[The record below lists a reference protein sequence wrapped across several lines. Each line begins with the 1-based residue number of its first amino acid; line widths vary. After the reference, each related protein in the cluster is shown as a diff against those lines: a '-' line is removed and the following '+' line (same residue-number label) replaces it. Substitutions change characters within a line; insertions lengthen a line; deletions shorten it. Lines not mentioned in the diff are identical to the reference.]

1 MQGQPAALILRR
13 EMTEDITICQAGLP
27 QVGDSVLRADL
38 AQIVTKTLHTLVGL
52 GTIGHAAAVFL
63 PR

>member
-1 MQGQPAALILRR
+1 MALRR

-27 QVGDSVLRADL
+27 QVGDAVLRADL

>member
-1 MQGQPAALILRR
+1 MVLRR

>member
-1 MQGQPAALILRR
+1 
-13 EMTEDITICQAGLP
+13 MTEDITICQAGLP
-27 QVGDSVLRADL
+27 EVGDAVLRAVF

-63 PR
+63 AR